1 MLVVVTV
8 VVAVMMTVVMGE
20 LDIAIE
26 YGYSIA
32 YRLSNDG
39 CNGSNGENE
48 CNGELDLSH
57 FLNNEI

>member
-8 VVAVMMTVVMGE
+8 VVDVT
-20 LDIAIE
+20 IE

>member
-20 LDIAIE
+20 LDIAIK

-39 CNGSNGENE
+39 CNDSNSENE

-57 FLNNEI
+57 FLNNEM